1 MRNLIAFLRRFRL
14 FLVFTILQIIAL
26 ALVFNM
32 NEFASIQFMSTTS
45 SVNATIFT
53 WRNNVDK
60 HFYLETNNEKLAREN
75 AFLRSRLKE
84 SNYQVKRNRILIED
98 TTYKNQYTYIPGN
111 VIQSTYDK
119 RNNYMT
125 VDVGTIHGVK
135 RGDGVIS
142 ADGVVGIVHLV
153 QEHYCLIKTVLSKN
167 INLDV
172 TLDKV
177 GAFGLLKWDQKSPR
191 IVQVEGVSSDIYFK
205 KWSKVVTR
213 GNSGLFPKG
222 IPVGTVTKRKTTSN
236 GEPQWDISLALSTD
250 FRSIQKVYIVH
261 NNHLKEIQDLQ
272 NRIPADKS
280 EDEE

>member
-14 FLVFTILQIIAL
+14 FLVFTVLQIIAL
-26 ALVFNM
+26 ALLFNM

-45 SVNATIFT
+45 SVNATVFT

-60 HFYLETNNEKLAREN
+60 HFYLETNNEKLAKEN
-75 AFLRSRLKE
+75 AFLRARLKE
-84 SNYQVKRNRILIED
+84 SNYQVKRNKIIIED

-153 QEHYCLIKTVLSKN
+153 QEHYCLVKTVLSKN

-177 GAFGLLKWDQKSPR
+177 GAFGLLKWDQKSSR

-213 GNSGLFPKG
+213 GNSGIFPKG
-222 IPVGTVTKRKTTSN
+222 IPVGTVIKRKTVQN
-236 GEPQWDISLALSTD
+236 GEPQWDISLALATD
-250 FRSIQKVYIVH
+250 FRTIQKIYIVH
-261 NNHLKEIQDLQ
+261 NDHLKEIQDLQ
-272 NRIPADKS
+272 GKIPADKS
-280 EDEE
+280 EDNE